1 MKGPTI
7 WTNNCTSPYQKLY
20 LSIVRIGHKFN
31 LFALHYQVRKAIKD
45 IKNRNNL
52 YGRVCYGY
60 SLPHMLIV
68 VIRYTIAIIHVAL
81 MTNLLC
87 SCVLNFGYIFIF
99 NIMNK
104 ILDETLFLATK
115 IISVGTSL
123 LVVTIDIV
131 WKVKWCRY

>member
-1 MKGPTI
+1 M
-7 WTNNCTSPYQKLY
+7 
-20 LSIVRIGHKFN
+20 
-31 LFALHYQVRKAIKD
+31 
-45 IKNRNNL
+45 

-123 LVVTIDIV
+123 LVATIDIF
-131 WKVKWCRY
+131 WKVSGADELLLYIYSGRELQWHHLVFVGILEE